1 MMKFIFGQCLC
12 CLLHHTEVW
21 MTYAKFRQTTDG
33 IVDARNIY
41 VEAIEI
47 IPDVVSLR
55 LALAELEESNG
66 NDESSKIVLK
76 IAYERIPC
84 AFTFSA
90 LQRFIRRRDGVTA
103 ARKLFSDTLAIRKN
117 PTKEALGLEVM
128 SVYLF
133 IYLSMFQSVD
143 LFIYVSICLSIH
155 LCICLSTYLP
165 IYRSIYL
172 CIYLSI
178 YLSKYISDYLSINL
192 SIWLCM
198 YISNYLPNYLS
209 IYVCNIYLSIDRSMC
224 LSIHLSMLQS
234 IYLSINL
241 SICLSI

>member
-41 VEAIEI
+41 MEAIEI

>member
-165 IYRSIYL
+165 IYRIIYL

-178 YLSKYISDYLSINL
+178 YLISDYLSINL

>member
-41 VEAIEI
+41 MEAIEI

-178 YLSKYISDYLSINL
+178 YLNIYLTIYLLIYLSGYVCI
-192 SIWLCM
+192 
-198 YISNYLPNYLS
+198 YLTIYLTIYLS